1 MATLSQHIAA
11 RNDDDLA
18 ERLVAAAEQAGIP
31 QPEQWVEQ
39 HRGRLVSVPIG
50 GENLADVHAYAVAT
64 YSPPPRPGANP
75 AAVTDALIAQA
86 VDAVFNPPTV

>member
-18 ERLVAAAEQAGIP
+18 ERLVAAAEQAGVP
-31 QPEQWVEQ
+31 QPAQWVEQ

-50 GENLADVHAYAVAT
+50 DTTVADVHAYAVAT
-64 YSPPPRPGANP
+64 YNPTPRPGANP
-75 AAVTDALIAQA
+75 AAVTDAQLAQA
-86 VDAVFNPPTV
+86 VDAVFNPPTT